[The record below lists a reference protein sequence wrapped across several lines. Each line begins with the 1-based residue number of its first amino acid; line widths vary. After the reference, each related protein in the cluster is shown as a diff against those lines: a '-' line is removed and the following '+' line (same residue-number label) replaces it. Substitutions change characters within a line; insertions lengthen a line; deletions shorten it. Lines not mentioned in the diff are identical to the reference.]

1 MVSFEKGLNK
11 WFWGGASMVS
21 FNRWSVL
28 SVLIALTVLTACKQ
42 EGGPQVGTPFIGG
55 QKGVDISFEVNAPPK
70 ETFDGGKSPF
80 DVAVRLRNVG
90 EFSLSKDKVKVS
102 IAGIQPE
109 EFGKVLSDFSKSPSE
124 DLEARR
130 KDSQGNIV
138 ESNIVVTSFDGLNH
152 KQPITGA
159 ALTFPIRADVCY
171 RYGTIAATQL
181 CSRSDILNP
190 RIGGV
195 CEVSGSKQVYNSGAP
210 IQVEELMESPRSQ
223 NQVGFTFRIKQ
234 VDESGKLFQRGTNCD
249 ASQRRF
255 EDKVFVDVRSYVGS
269 VSCSG
274 LFEGTAPNNGYV
286 QLFDKSK
293 TVTCVQELKD
303 RADSTFPVTIDVSYD
318 FRNEVNSQII
328 VKHVEG

>member
-1 MVSFEKGLNK
+1 
-11 WFWGGASMVS
+11 MVS
-21 FNRWSVL
+21 FNRWSVM
-28 SVLIALTVLTACKQ
+28 IALIFLIVLTACKQ
-42 EGGPQVGTPFIGG
+42 QSGPQIGTPFIGG

-80 DVAVRLRNVG
+80 DVAMRLRNVG
-90 EFSLSKDKVKVS
+90 EFSLSKDKVKVT

-109 EFGKVLSDFSKSPSE
+109 EFGKVLSDFTKNPSE
-124 DLEARR
+124 ELEARR
-130 KDSQGNIV
+130 KDAQGNVV
-138 ESNIVVTSFDGLNH
+138 ESNIVVISFDGLNH
-152 KQPITGA
+152 KQPITGT
-159 ALTFPIRADVCY
+159 ALTFPIRANVCY
-171 RYGTIAATQL
+171 RYGTIAVAQL

-190 RIGGV
+190 RAGGV
-195 CEVSGSKQVYNSGAP
+195 CEVSGVKQVYNSGAP
-210 IQVEELMESPRSQ
+210 VQVEEVVESPRSQ

-234 VDESGKLFQRGTNCD
+234 VDETGRLFSRGTNCD

-269 VSCSG
+269 VSCQG
-274 LFEGTAPNNGYV
+274 LSEGTGSNNGYV

-303 RADSTFPVTIDVSYD
+303 KADSTFPVTIDVSYD
-318 FRNEVNSQII
+318 FQNEANTQII